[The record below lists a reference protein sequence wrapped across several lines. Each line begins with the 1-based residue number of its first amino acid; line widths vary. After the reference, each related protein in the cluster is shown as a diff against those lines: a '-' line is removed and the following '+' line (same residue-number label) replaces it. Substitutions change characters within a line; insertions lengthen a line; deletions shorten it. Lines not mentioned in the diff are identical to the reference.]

1 MSKEM
6 KTNVCP
12 IVRSCQWGPK
22 LKLKPTVFIP
32 RSSPS
37 RDTYSSAQ
45 QRNTRMRPPTRST
58 RSVRQRQPS
67 KRVGPNAR
75 GSPHTPGLPASFLV
89 LEPSPQPIG
98 CISGGD
104 IEVATSSGSDAM
116 SALVSGCTPSE
127 LWPPTTFVY
136 ENQGLVSE
144 SANAQDPSA
153 TAGVTPPGKLPRSRH
168 RMTGDKLETLEA
180 FFRRNTHP
188 SRKEK
193 EDICKDLG
201 HVSRVEQ
208 PPHPVRLNGALIIL
222 SAFCVFFFFRSDLK
236 TVTIWFQNKRQTV
249 ARSRKQS
256 ESFSSENLRVVPT
269 AAIDMLASA
278 SATMTPLAAAEVP
291 SVSTV
296 MRLDSDPSGGS
307 CAQCSSFGN
316 PPTSRFL
323 HASSSC
329 AAYPSAPDSQPR
341 TPLSTAQDP
350 NVFESALPPRD
361 MYASS
366 TRMSSPSSSPG
377 GSELRKP
384 RNHDWPIDPEN
395 LWKYIPS
402 SPLQQQPVQ
411 SSPDVSPDVGGSGST
426 GLSLRRRPRT
436 LEWACARS
444 AKRRRAYPDSVHS
457 EDGETDA
464 GRNAEEHAI
473 CQSPCCASDVRV
485 PPECHG
491 KYPPDVVRGAVLLL
505 GLRDAGSMI

>member
-1 MSKEM
+1 
-6 KTNVCP
+6 
-12 IVRSCQWGPK
+12 
-22 LKLKPTVFIP
+22 
-32 RSSPS
+32 
-37 RDTYSSAQ
+37 
-45 QRNTRMRPPTRST
+45 MRPPTRST

-67 KRVGPNAR
+67 RKVSPNAG
-75 GSPHTPGLPASFLV
+75 GSPHTPSLPASFLV
-89 LEPSPQPIG
+89 LESNPQPIES
-98 CISGGD
+98 ISGGD
-104 IEVATSSGSDAM
+104 IEVGTSSGPDAM
-116 SALVSGCTPSE
+116 STLVAGCTPSE

-136 ENQGLVSE
+136 ENQRLASE

-153 TAGVTPPGKLPRSRH
+153 TAAVTPPGKLPRSRH
-168 RMTGDKLETLEA
+168 RMTGDKLETLDA

-193 EDICKDLG
+193 EALCKDLD
-201 HVSRVEQ
+201 
-208 PPHPVRLNGALIIL
+208 I
-222 SAFCVFFFFRSDLK
+222 DLK

-256 ESFSSENLRVVPT
+256 ESFSSESLRVVPT
-269 AAIDMLASA
+269 AAMDMLASA

-291 SVSTV
+291 SVSATAT
-296 MRLDSDPSGGS
+296 RLDFGSSGGT
-307 CAQCSSFGN
+307 CAQCLSLDN
-316 PPTSRFL
+316 PPVSRLL

-329 AAYPSAPDSQPR
+329 APYPSAPDSQPR

-350 NVFESALPPRD
+350 NVFESALPPCEMRT
-361 MYASS
+361 SS
-366 TRMSSPSSSPG
+366 TRVSSPSSSPG

-384 RNHDWPIDPEN
+384 RNYDWPIDPEN

-411 SSPDVSPDVGGSGST
+411 SSPDVSPNVGGSGSA

-444 AKRRRAYPDSVHS
+444 AKRRRANPDSVHS

-464 GRNAEEHAI
+464 GYNAEEHP
-473 CQSPCCASDVRV
+473 SPCCVSDVRV
-485 PPECHG
+485 PPECYA